1 MPASWLVAMAMAK
14 AMPPREV
21 KALTPQAQH
30 QSLFMQRSALMPDGA
45 AALTAENLFPTRTCD
60 AKLCTGTGECNEECD
75 RLKSTF
81 VTSIPGKRLGFYHST
96 KQIPF
101 DGYHPNIKVGVIVT
115 SGVLRDAELQI
126 CRMLNALVAN
136 YGSLEAVMEEVV
148 VVAPHWQTVSRL
160 GESIGAVPEDE
171 LAWSSRP
178 PNNDDDF
185 SNEGLLEDPND
196 MKGWAVGANS
206 TGSPSISSFEVVD
219 ELVLAMVDKR
229 NYPNMEKV
237 HIIGHGEGG
246 AFVQR
251 YAMFTRVETHAN
263 DREHNGAGTYQL
275 KFHVANPSVLL
286 YLTDQR
292 PLQPKKPTCAQHE
305 NYTIRHWK
313 WNFQPLRNR
322 SAREYFGED
331 CVSWANNYPYGLNGT
346 LPVYVTNTW
355 KGINYLDNIRKAYGK
370 KQMVMYVGQADTC
383 NKQLHE
389 ALSCSPTDCELP
401 DMFLEVLGLPR
412 PLPHP
417 TPPTHPFEPNTLVS

>member
-115 SGVLRDAELQI
+115 SGILRDAELQI

-355 KGINYLDNIRKAYGK
+355 KGLNYLDNIRKAYGK

-401 DMFLEVLGLPR
+401 DMFLEVRGLPR
-412 PLPHP
+412 PPSPPHP
-417 TPPTHPFEPNTLVS
+417 TPHTPF